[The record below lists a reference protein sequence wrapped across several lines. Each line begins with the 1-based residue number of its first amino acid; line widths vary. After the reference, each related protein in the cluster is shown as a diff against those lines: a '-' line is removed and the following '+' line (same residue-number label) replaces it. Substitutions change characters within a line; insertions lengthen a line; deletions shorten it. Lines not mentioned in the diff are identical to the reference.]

1 MDRKMKTRKEFLRNA
16 ASFVAA
22 SAVVGCEKA
31 TAEDVDAR
39 DRGKMK
45 TYKPRGTCSRA
56 INYAVRDGVV
66 TACEIVGGCPG
77 NARGIA
83 KLILGRKATDVIA
96 TLKGI
101 PCRNG
106 TSCPD
111 QLARALEA
119 EISAGRFPSIL

>member
-1 MDRKMKTRKEFLRNA
+1 MDSKMKTRKEFLRSA
-16 ASFVAA
+16 ASF
-22 SAVVGCEKA
+22 
-31 TAEDVDAR
+31 
-39 DRGKMK
+39 
-45 TYKPRGTCSRA
+45 
-56 INYAVRDGVV
+56 V

-119 EISAGRFPSIL
+119 EISAGRVSSIL

>member
-1 MDRKMKTRKEFLRNA
+1 MDSKMKTRKDFLRSA

-22 SAVVGCEKA
+22 STVVGCEKV
-31 TAEDVDAR
+31 TAGDMDVT
-39 DRGKMK
+39 GQGEMK

-56 INYAVRDGVV
+56 INYAVRDGIV

-119 EISAGRFPSIL
+119 EISAGRGAP

>member
-1 MDRKMKTRKEFLRNA
+1 MDSKRKTRKEFLRETA
-16 ASFVAA
+16 AFAVAA
-22 SAVVGCEKA
+22 VAGCEKA
-31 TAEDVDAR
+31 TAENVAVT
-39 DRGKMK
+39 DRGEMK
-45 TYKPRGTCSRA
+45 TYRPRGTCSQA
-56 INYAVRDGVV
+56 INYAIKDGIV
-66 TACEIVGGCPG
+66 TACEIIGGCPG

-119 EISAGRFPSIL
+119 EISAGRDAP